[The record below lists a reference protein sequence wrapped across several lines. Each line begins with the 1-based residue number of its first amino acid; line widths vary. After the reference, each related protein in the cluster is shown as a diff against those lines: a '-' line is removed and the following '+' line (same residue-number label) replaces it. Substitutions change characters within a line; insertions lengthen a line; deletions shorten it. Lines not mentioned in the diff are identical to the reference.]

1 MPRGDKIGPGGMGS
15 MTGRAAGYCA
25 GNTTAGFVSRAGG
38 RGSGG
43 GGNGGGRGR
52 RRGRRNR
59 FHATGGPGWQQAA
72 DEMPDVAATPPAPS
86 TPPTVDQ
93 DEELNALKQQAET
106 LCRTLDGIRERIVE
120 LESQAKK
127 AAAEGS
133 DAQLS

>member
-1 MPRGDKIGPGGMGS
+1 MPRGDSTGPGGMGPV
-15 MTGRAAGYCA
+15 TGRAAGFCA
-25 GNTTAGFVSRAGG
+25 GKTEAGFVSRAGG

-59 FHATGGPGWQQAA
+59 FRATGVLGWQQAA
-72 DEMPDVAATPPAPS
+72 DETPANAATPPASS
-86 TPPTVDQ
+86 TPTTVDQ
-93 DEELNALKQQAET
+93 DEELEALKQQAES

-127 AAAEGS
+127 AAADG
-133 DAQLS
+133 

>member
-1 MPRGDKIGPGGMGS
+1 

-25 GNTTAGFVSRAGG
+25 GNTEAGFVSRAGG

-59 FHATGGPGWQQAA
+59 FRATGVPGWQQAA
-72 DEMPDVAATPPAPS
+72 DETTAVGATPPASS
-86 TPPTVDQ
+86 TPPTVGQ
-93 DEELNALKQQAET
+93 DDELDALKQQAET

-133 DAQLS
+133 DA